1 MENVGW
7 IPRKRFNSKSHTAA
21 HHDNTKV
28 LTFWDDNFPEEDVM
42 RKAKLGHP
50 LVLE

>member
-7 IPRKRFNSKSHTAA
+7 FPRKRFNSKSQTAA
-21 HHDNTKV
+21 HRDNTKF

-42 RKAKLGHP
+42 RTAKLGHP